1 MPQKIKILA
10 IRKTDEYIQNEL
22 SILRA
27 RKNKLLISSDWTQLI
42 DNGLSIKNVMQW
54 RFWRNKVRQLDIL
67 DSSNIITVNRELDAL
82 DSIRPIALKR
92 TSEHFVF
99 IMNDFNYSS
108 VDNFKKS
115 CILILE
121 ECFGTKKHKEI
132 ARIKKATSIDKAFDY
147 LISAL

>member
-10 IRKTDEYIQNEL
+10 LRKPDEYIQNEL

-27 RKNKLLISSDWTQLI
+27 RKHKLLIASDWTQLI
-42 DNGLSIKNVMQW
+42 DSGLSIKNVIQW
-54 RFWRNKVRQLDIL
+54 RFWRHNVRAIDIDNISKATLMLDTI
-67 DSSNIITVNRELDAL
+67 DSAKPVIE
-82 DSIRPIALKR
+82 KR
-92 TSEHFVF
+92 MNEQFVC
-99 IMNDFNYSS
+99 IMHDLNYSS

-121 ECFGTKKHKEI
+121 ECFGTKKQKDV
-132 ARIKKATSIDKAFDY
+132 AKIKKASTIQKAFDH